1 VAYTYARFAG
11 VVRSIHIYLTMSAF
25 LLMMFFA
32 VTGVVLNH
40 EDWIAGQT
48 VTRDTT
54 AVLPGALLAGPS
66 GPDKLMIVETLRA
79 EFGAIGAVSTFD
91 VEDASLHIELKG
103 PGRHTEADIDRKSGK
118 LTLKV
123 ERRGLMMRLDD
134 LHRGKDTGVSWRW
147 MLDLSAILLF
157 LGSLS
162 GILIWW
168 ALPRRR
174 QWGVAALIGGTVI
187 VAAVYWL
194 VP

>member
-1 VAYTYARFAG
+1 MAHTYARFAG
-11 VVRSIHIYLTMSAF
+11 VVRTIHIYLTMSAF

-32 VTGVVLNH
+32 ITGLVLNH
-40 EDWIAGQT
+40 EDWIAGQA

-54 AVLPGALLAGPS
+54 ATLPPALLE
-66 GPDKLMIVETLRA
+66 GPDKLMVVERLRSD
-79 EFGAIGAVSTFD
+79 FGAIGAVSTFD
-91 VEDASLHIELKG
+91 VDPASLHIELKG

-123 ERRGLMMRLDD
+123 ERRGLLMRFDD
-134 LHRGKDTGVSWRW
+134 LHRGKDTGIAWRW
-147 MLDLSAILLF
+147 VLDVSAGLLF

-174 QWGVAALIGGTVI
+174 KWGVAALVGGTIAV
-187 VAAVYWL
+187 VAFYLL

>member
-1 VAYTYARFAG
+1 MAHTYARFAG
-11 VVRSIHIYLTMSAF
+11 VVRTIHIYLTMFAF

-54 AVLPGALLAGPS
+54 ALLPVALLAGPS
-66 GPDKLMIVETLRA
+66 GPDKLMVVEKLRSD
-79 EFGAIGAVSTFD
+79 FGAIGAVSTFD

-123 ERRGLMMRLDD
+123 ERRGLLMRLDD
-134 LHRGKDTGVSWRW
+134 LHRGKDTGVPWRW

-157 LGSLS
+157 FGSLS

-174 QWGVAALIGGTVI
+174 QWGVAALVGGTVI

>member
-1 VAYTYARFAG
+1 MAHTYARFAG
-11 VVRSIHIYLTMSAF
+11 VVRTIHIYLTMSAF

-54 AVLPGALLAGPS
+54 ATLPAALLT
-66 GPDKLMIVETLRA
+66 GPDKLMVVEKLRSD
-79 EFGAIGAVSTFD
+79 FGAIGAVSTFD
-91 VEDASLHIELKG
+91 VDDASLHIEMKG
-103 PGRHTEADIDRKSGK
+103 PGRHTEADVDRKSGK

-123 ERRGLMMRLDD
+123 ERRGMLMRLDD
-134 LHRGKDTGVSWRW
+134 LHRGKDTGVPWRW
-147 MLDLSAILLF
+147 VLDASAVLLF

-174 QWGVAALIGGTVI
+174 KWGVAALIGGTVA
-187 VAAVYWL
+187 VAAVYYWM

>member
-1 VAYTYARFAG
+1 MAHTYARFAG
-11 VVRSIHIYLTMSAF
+11 VVRTVHIYLTMSAF

-54 AVLPGALLAGPS
+54 ATVPAALLAGP
-66 GPDKLMIVETLRA
+66 DKLMLVETLRND
-79 EFGAIGAVSTFD
+79 FGAIGAVSTFD
-91 VEDASLHIELKG
+91 VDESSLHIELKG
-103 PGRHTEADIDRKSGK
+103 PGRHTEADVDRKSGK

-123 ERRGLMMRLDD
+123 ERRGLLMRLDD
-134 LHRGKDTGVSWRW
+134 LHRGKDTGVAWRW
-147 MLDLSAILLF
+147 VLDASAVLLF

-174 QWGVAALIGGTVI
+174 KWGVAALIGGTVA
-187 VAAVYWL
+187 VAAIYWL

>member
-1 VAYTYARFAG
+1 MAHTYARFAG
-11 VVRSIHIYLTMSAF
+11 VVRTVHIYLTMFAF

-48 VTRDTT
+48 VTRDTV
-54 AVLPGALLAGPS
+54 AVLPAALLT
-66 GPDKLMIVETLRA
+66 GPDKLMVVEKLRSD
-79 EFGAIGAVSTFD
+79 FGAIGAVSTFD
-91 VEDASLHIELKG
+91 VDESSLHIELKG
-103 PGRHTEADIDRKSGK
+103 PGRHTEADVDRKSGK
-118 LTLKV
+118 LTFKV
-123 ERRGLMMRLDD
+123 ERRGLLMRLDD
-134 LHRGKDTGVSWRW
+134 LHRGKDTGIPWRW
-147 MLDLSAILLF
+147 LLDASALLLF

-174 QWGVAALIGGTVI
+174 KWGVAALIGGTLV
-187 VAAVYWL
+187 VAAFYWL

>member
-1 VAYTYARFAG
+1 MAHTYARFAG
-11 VVRSIHIYLTMSAF
+11 VVRTIHIYLTMSAF

-54 AVLPGALLAGPS
+54 ATLPAALLAGP
-66 GPDKLMIVETLRA
+66 DKLMVVEKLRSD
-79 EFGAIGAVSTFD
+79 FGAIGAVSTFD
-91 VEDASLHIELKG
+91 VDESSLHIELKG
-103 PGRHTEADIDRKSGK
+103 PGRHTEADVDRKSGK

-123 ERRGLMMRLDD
+123 ERRGMLMRLDD
-134 LHRGKDTGVSWRW
+134 LHRGKDTGVPWRW
-147 MLDLSAILLF
+147 VLDASAVLLF

-174 QWGVAALIGGTVI
+174 KWGVAALIGGTVA
-187 VAAVYWL
+187 VAAVYYWM

>member
-1 VAYTYARFAG
+1 VAHTYARFAG
-11 VVRSIHIYLTMSAF
+11 VVRTIHIYLTMSAF

-54 AVLPGALLAGPS
+54 ATIAPALLA
-66 GPDKLMIVETLRA
+66 GPDKLMIVEHLRSD
-79 EFGAIGAVSTFD
+79 FGAIGAVATFD
-91 VEDASLHIELKG
+91 VDPTSLHIEMKG
-103 PGRHTEADIDRKSGK
+103 PGRHTEADIDRRNGQ

-123 ERRGLMMRLDD
+123 ERRGLLMRFDD
-134 LHRGKDTGVSWRW
+134 LHRGKDTGIAWRW
-147 MLDLSAILLF
+147 VLDLSAALLF

-174 QWGVAALIGGTVI
+174 KWGVAALIGGTML
-187 VAAVYWL
+187 VAAVYIL